1 MTSSKPVVKHTH
13 MCAEF
18 IPFQSWL
25 DPIIERTG
33 EEVDNHFIGCHDDG
47 SVGDLSQQLCNQAT
61 VQSARAF
68 FLDHQVQRLKEG
80 LVLVPF
86 LAKPCPGHFC
96 THTNRTHWLQFEPH
110 TWTEYRNC
118 HRGLL
123 ALCVCVHMCVC
134 VCVCVCVYDCVCV
147 CVRERERDCVCVCSF
162 KLYMDCFT
170 INGDSG
176 VCSACNFHLQESLL
190 WIVMKTKPMLFTAIR
205 TYFAFIMNLMT
216 KSLKLN
222 VNMMAISQRWTPAHL
237 GCVLG
242 FAVFSHKQRSTVCKT
257 YSTLMEKLSQP
268 LKRIWWAYIQWLSVT

>member
-1 MTSSKPVVKHTH
+1 M
-13 MCAEF
+13 
-18 IPFQSWL
+18 
-25 DPIIERTG
+25 
-33 EEVDNHFIGCHDDG
+33 DNHFIGCHDDG

-96 THTNRTHWLQFEPH
+96 THTNRTHSDYSLSPTH
-110 TWTEYRNC
+110 VLNTGIVTEVC
-118 HRGLL
+118 LH
-123 ALCVCVHMCVC
+123 CVCVFIC
-134 VCVCVCVYDCVCV
+134 VCVCVCVYDCV

-222 VNMMAISQRWTPAHL
+222 VNMMAISQR
-237 GCVLG
+237 
-242 FAVFSHKQRSTVCKT
+242 
-257 YSTLMEKLSQP
+257 
-268 LKRIWWAYIQWLSVT
+268 